1 MQAPCTQ
8 APWPV
13 YRAYSPDGLTE
24 MRQAPVL
31 GWRWSTTPNPNAPQ
45 GCLPISHPI
54 SAADLLNHFI
64 GTIAGGVHVVGP
76 MPVPAAFRQWAQGF
90 ADRANSQPVVYEPAH
105 FTTSADTAALHIQT
119 HNGSFIVDQRLLASV
134 ICNVNNHA
142 GPLQGGNCWAKV
154 SILRAPQGRLDALVN
169 LVDSNN
175 LPKPQ
180 ENPQWVQAVLTSQQQ
195 TMDRQRAQLFAMQ
208 RAAQVKFQAMHE
220 QFMNTMQQNFQ
231 NFQAS
236 QESKFQSFQAGQ
248 AAQRQARDNAASD
261 WVDFALDRQTTT
273 GAGGTV
279 HISSQYTHTW
289 SNGQN
294 EWFQTNDSNANPNGV
309 LYGNWT
315 EDTKVHGNGQPY

>member
-1 MQAPCTQ
+1 
-8 APWPV
+8 
-13 YRAYSPDGLTE
+13 
-24 MRQAPVL
+24 
-31 GWRWSTTPNPNAPQ
+31 
-45 GCLPISHPI
+45 
-54 SAADLLNHFI
+54 
-64 GTIAGGVHVVGP
+64 
-76 MPVPAAFRQWAQGF
+76 
-90 ADRANSQPVVYEPAH
+90 
-105 FTTSADTAALHIQT
+105 
-119 HNGSFIVDQRLLASV
+119 
-134 ICNVNNHA
+134 
-142 GPLQGGNCWAKV
+142 
-154 SILRAPQGRLDALVN
+154 
-169 LVDSNN
+169 
-175 LPKPQ
+175 
-180 ENPQWVQAVLTSQQQ
+180 
-195 TMDRQRAQLFAMQ
+195 MDRQRAQLFAMQ